1 MNQYVVFWLAVLVV
15 AIIVEVITMGLTS
28 IWFAGGAL
36 LAAIVAIV
44 GGPLWLQ
51 AVIFVLSSLV
61 LIGVTRPLAAR
72 YFNKNLEKTNAES
85 IIGKKAVVISAIDNL
100 KGVGQ
105 VNVAGQEWTA
115 RTVEAGRVI
124 PEGAVVAVLEIQGVK
139 LIVRLD
145 ESMKDVVP
153 EIRSDAEL
161 DPRYMEEQA
170 APVPEPEKR
179 D

>member
-1 MNQYVVFWLAVLVV
+1 MNQYVVFWLAVLVI

-61 LIGVTRPLAAR
+61 LIAVTRPLAAR

-85 IIGKKAVVISAIDNL
+85 VIGRKAVVISAIDNL

-115 RTVEAGRVI
+115 RTVEDGLVI
-124 PEGAVVAVLEIQGVK
+124 PEGAVVEVVEIKGVK

-153 EIRSDAEL
+153 EIRSDSEL
-161 DPRYMEEQA
+161 DPRYLEEQA
-170 APVPEPEKR
+170 APVKEPEN
-179 D
+179 